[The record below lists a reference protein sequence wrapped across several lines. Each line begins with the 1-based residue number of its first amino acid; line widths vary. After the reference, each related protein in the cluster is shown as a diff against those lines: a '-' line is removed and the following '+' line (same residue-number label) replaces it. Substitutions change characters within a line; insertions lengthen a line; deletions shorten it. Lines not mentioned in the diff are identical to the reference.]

1 MKKKQRWLNLIW
13 KFIIL
18 TLLLLAF
25 FLAIRDGLEI
35 DWWGI
40 REVFPVC
47 LMAAALVTVSG
58 YNRWLTLGGS
68 VLGALVWGSVFCLNR
83 SGLLQELWYYSNHV
97 TRLADEYYGTSYRYS
112 TGLLHGETAAFLLVV
127 ALPLGALLG
136 LGIHSGKGK
145 NGKRQWWRVLF
156 LLPLALAFASG
167 LMLGYGPGIMSVLCL
182 VLGLAFRLLLSDG
195 QVPVMRQRRN
205 LLVFLCMCAAIVLS
219 ASFYIPLSG
228 KVLEYH
234 KSLRTFQVAMED
246 SIKAAMEG
254 GILSEL
260 KWRFG
265 LYDDTV
271 RMTNREPSLT
281 SDKIFTVTVTEK
293 PASALYFKTFVG
305 GDYDKGVWYAADEK
319 EFADFCKEQGIDSQ
333 VMGEYALTQRG
344 ILTTSFVPQPWDM
357 TVQIVKRKS
366 NLSPYPYYYY
376 GVSIPKEAEVIG
388 DSGIRVAKESSYELI
403 MGTYNPYL
411 SSAIQKDTDAV
422 ILNNVVKSSIEQ
434 GVTEN
439 FQEYENVLIYQV
451 DKEKEAYQAYV
462 EEVYTRLPKDQLLR
476 LREAYESGYFNS
488 LSNLNCRYSLDLDP
502 VPKGEDVIEY
512 FLLDSREGYCMHF
525 ASAVTILCRM
535 MGIPARYVSGYVVS
549 PNEFVENED
558 GTYTAVVTGKRA
570 HAWVEMYSEMYGWMY
585 SEQTPSNYAERF
597 LNAELGESLRDI
609 VRDIRRED
617 QPSDT
622 PEPDPE
628 PDTDNTPNKKPN
640 NPVNNTTETPT
651 KQPDQPNNNNADG
664 ARRRG
669 GIFGLGI
676 GFATGNAAVDVTL
689 TVVVYLL
696 FVVLLLGIVILAFC
710 LHRRQVWRRRNRSF
724 RDPDDK
730 RAAAAIVL
738 ESLRLLAI
746 LGITFTGGEDEIGF
760 ANEAEGKLPCMKEG
774 NFVEFVEIARAARYG
789 AKPLTEGELQ
799 YLRMIYKR
807 LRSYTA
813 AQLRRGRR
821 LWYRYIVVR
830 V

>member
-1 MKKKQRWLNLIW
+1 MTKKQRWLNLIW

-18 TLLLLAF
+18 TLLLLAL

-40 REVFPVC
+40 RDVFPVC
-47 LMAAALVTVSG
+47 LMTAALVTVSG

-68 VLGALVWGSVFCLNR
+68 VLGALVWGSVFCLNW
-83 SGLLQELWYYSNHV
+83 SGLLQELWYYSSHV
-97 TRLADEYYGTSYRYS
+97 TRLVNEYYETSYRYS
-112 TGLLHGETAAFLLVV
+112 AGLLHGETAAFLLVV
-127 ALPLGALLG
+127 ALPIGALLG

-167 LMLGYGPGIMSVLCL
+167 LMLGYGPGIASVLCL
-182 VLGLAFRLLLSDG
+182 VLGLAFRLLLSDE
-195 QVPVMRQRRN
+195 QVSVMRQRRK
-205 LLVFLCMCAAIVLS
+205 LLVFLSVCAATALS
-219 ASFYIPLSG
+219 ACFYIPLSG

-234 KSLRTFQVAMED
+234 KSLKAFQVDMED
-246 SIKAAMEG
+246 SIKAAMNG

-319 EFADFCKEQGIDSQ
+319 EFADFCKEQEIDSRG
-333 VMGEYALTQRG
+333 MGEYVLTQRG
-344 ILTTSFVPQPWDM
+344 ALTTSFVPQPWDM
-357 TVQIVKRKS
+357 TVQIVKRNA

-388 DSGIRVAKESSYELI
+388 DSGIRVTKKSSYELI
-403 MGTYNPYL
+403 MGTVAMDMIV
-411 SSAIQKDTDAV
+411 SSTF
-422 ILNNVVKSSIEQ
+422 IEDESGQ
-434 GVTEN
+434 RI
-439 FQEYENVLIYQV
+439 YENPFPFETT
-451 DKEKEAYQAYV
+451 KETSAYQAYV
-462 EEVYTRLPKDQLLR
+462 EEVYTRLPEDQLLR
-476 LREAYESGYFNS
+476 LREAYESGYFDS
-488 LSNLNCRYSLDLDP
+488 LSNLNCRYSLDLNP

-525 ASAVTILCRM
+525 ASAATILYRM

-597 LNAELGESLRDI
+597 LNAELGESLRNI

-622 PEPDPE
+622 LEPDPE

-676 GFATGNAAVDVTL
+676 GFATGNAAVDVML

-696 FVVLLLGIVILAFC
+696 FAVLLLGIVILAFR

-724 RDPDDK
+724 RDSDDK
-730 RAAAAIVL
+730 RAAASIVR

-774 NFVEFVEIARAARYG
+774 DFVEFVEIARAARYG

-821 LWYRYIVVR
+821 LWYKYVVVR